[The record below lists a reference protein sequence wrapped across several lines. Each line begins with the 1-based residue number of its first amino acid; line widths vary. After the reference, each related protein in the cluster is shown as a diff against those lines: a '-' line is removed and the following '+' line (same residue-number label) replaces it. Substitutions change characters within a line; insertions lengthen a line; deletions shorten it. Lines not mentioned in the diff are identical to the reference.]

1 MSRNRLSVHGT
12 LVVLVFIPNINV
24 AKHQTP
30 EHRFSSGYSSSIF
43 TLQINLGTPV
53 RWGFTTEMNT
63 VWAGSAGRVRHVLV
77 HAVQTGMAWR
87 DSDRQNV
94 YSEYARLTV
103 CMLTEF

>member
-1 MSRNRLSVHGT
+1 MSLN
-12 LVVLVFIPNINV
+12 N
-24 AKHQTP
+24 QTP

-53 RWGFTTEMNT
+53 RWGFTTEMHT
-63 VWAGSAGRVRHVLV
+63 VWVVSAGRVRHVLV
-77 HAVQTGMAWR
+77 HAVQIGMAWR

-94 YSEYARLTV
+94 HSEYARLTV